1 MNAKKGIYNILV
13 NILSQVVTLGL
24 GIIIPRLVLVNLGS
38 EANGLMNSMNQIL
51 AYVAL
56 LEAGVGTAS
65 LQALYGPVAAG
76 DHSSVNGV
84 LSATHHFYKRTGT
97 LYFFVILALTFV
109 FPLTLDS
116 GLARSDVMWVV
127 FLSGMPGVVNYYFQG
142 KFRLLLQAEG
152 KNYVL
157 TGLSTTTQVLTSV
170 SKILLLI
177 NGFNIVALQ
186 AMYLFFNIAQMAFIV
201 IYIKRHYKW
210 LDLKAEPNFPAIS
223 QSKNALVHQV
233 SSFVFNN
240 TDMLILTYF
249 CGLSTVSVYS
259 MYTLLFGIIATM
271 IVNFSGANFILG
283 QTFHTD
289 RERYGKLHD
298 VYELYNMTLT
308 FCLYCIA
315 NLFILPFLKLYTE
328 GVQDISYIDPYL
340 PYLFIGT
347 YLLSNGR
354 NSSAMAISFAGHFRQ
369 TQWRSILE
377 SAINLIVSISC
388 VLRFGI
394 YGVLLGTI
402 AALFYRTNDMILY
415 AAKHIL
421 KRSPWITYRRWLL
434 NLVLFVLVTVI
445 GKWLLSFA
453 ALDSYFS
460 VIGWAVV
467 ACIVVIPL
475 FFGVV
480 SLAERDV
487 FTTAMDILSPFL
499 RRLRIEKHAN

>member
-38 EANGLMNSMNQIL
+38 EANGLMNSINQIL
-51 AYVAL
+51 VYVAL

-65 LQALYGPVAAG
+65 LQALYAPV
-76 DHSSVNGV
+76 SSNDRNAVNGI
-84 LSATHHFYKRTGT
+84 LSATNYFYKRTGT
-97 LYFFVILALTFV
+97 LYFFIILGLTFV
-109 FPLTLDS
+109 FPLTLEAT
-116 GLARSDVMWVV
+116 LPQSDIMWVV

-152 KNYVL
+152 KSYIL
-157 TGLSTTTQVLTSV
+157 TALTTVIHVFTNI
-170 SKILLLI
+170 SKIILLI
-177 NGFNIVALQ
+177 CGFNIVALQ
-186 AMYLFFNIAQMAFIV
+186 VMYLFFNIVQMAFIV
-201 IYIKRHYKW
+201 IYMKRHYSW
-210 LDLKAEPNFPAIS
+210 LNLRAEPDFPAIS
-223 QSKNALVHQV
+223 QSKNAMVHQL
-233 SSFVFNN
+233 STFVFNN

-259 MYTLLFGIIATM
+259 MYSLLFGIISTM
-271 IVNFSGANFILG
+271 ITNFSGANFVLG

-289 RERYGKLHD
+289 RERYLKLHD
-298 VYELYNMTLT
+298 VYDLYNMTLT
-308 FCLYCIA
+308 FSLYCIA
-315 NLFILPFLKLYTE
+315 NLFILPFMKLYTD
-328 GVQDISYIDPYL
+328 GVQDISYVDTYL
-340 PYLFIGT
+340 PYLFIAT

-354 NSSAMAISFAGHFRQ
+354 QSSAMAITYAGHFRQ

-415 AAKHIL
+415 AAKHVL

-467 ACIVVIPL
+467 VCIVVIPL
-475 FFGVV
+475 FLGVV
-480 SLAERDV
+480 SLSEREV
-487 FTTAMDILSPFL
+487 FATAKEIMSPFL
-499 RRLRIEKHAN
+499 RRFRIGKHTA